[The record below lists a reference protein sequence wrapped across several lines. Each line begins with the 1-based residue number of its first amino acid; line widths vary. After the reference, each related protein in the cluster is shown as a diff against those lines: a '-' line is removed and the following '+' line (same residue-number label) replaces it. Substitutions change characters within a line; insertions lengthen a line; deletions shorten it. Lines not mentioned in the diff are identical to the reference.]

1 MRIDRI
7 GPRPSGRGPA
17 KVTIGVVTLLLVGST
32 AAVADKKIVD
42 MTPLYRK
49 EATACASQL
58 NGLVKV
64 VTGAK
69 TLAVDAA
76 EKDALARD
84 IVQLEKAVVV
94 FEDYCKQTADMKAF
108 LEENAKTAYKKV
120 EREID
125 TRDNSIRK
133 LRKDTKKL
141 VLEIQPI
148 TRKMIPRIAQQA
160 KGDVTAPP
168 TEDKRVP
175 GKFPSGRIVEL
186 PTGMAGTW
194 RLSGNANTDTASYHD
209 KATTATIHARGF
221 TSATCDQQRKS
232 ISAKPADQAELDL
245 TDLPHAK
252 AVAWVVRYVRREKA
266 GAHLTT
272 VACVPKKGGGVLV
285 TANIQPDTAPITDEV
300 TRLALRMLARN

>member
-1 MRIDRI
+1 MRF
-7 GPRPSGRGPA
+7 A
-17 KVTIGVVTLLLVGST
+17 VVGLLLAVSS

-49 EATACASQL
+49 EAAACASQL
-58 NGLVKV
+58 NGLVKI

-69 TLAVDAA
+69 ALPADPA
-76 EKDALARD
+76 EKEELARD
-84 IVQLEKAVVV
+84 VERLEKAIVV
-94 FEDYCKQTADMKAF
+94 FEDYCKQTAEMKTF

-141 VLEIQPI
+141 VAEIQPTTRKLI
-148 TRKMIPRIAQQA
+148 TRIAKRPA
-160 KGDVTAPP
+160 DDKTPSP

-175 GKFPSGRIVEL
+175 GKFPSGRTVEL

-194 RLSGNANTDTASYHD
+194 RLSGNANTDTASYLD
-209 KATTATIHARGF
+209 KATTATITSRSF
-221 TSATCDQQRKS
+221 TGATCDQQRKG
-232 ISAKPADQAELDL
+232 ISAKPEDQTELDL
-245 TDLPHAK
+245 DSNPHAK
-252 AVAWVVRYVRREKA
+252 DIAWAVRYVRREKA

-272 VACVPKKGGGVLV
+272 VACTTKKGGGVLV
-285 TANIQPDTAPITDEV
+285 TANIQPDTAPIADEV
-300 TRLALRMLARN
+300 MKLALRMLGAR